1 LTGFT
6 FDVIIYTYTNK
17 TGAEMDIKSIV
28 AEGVKKAQEAGQAM
42 YAQVGERD
50 ACGFGWVEV
59 YVSRTNSKE
68 AKALIEAGFRKDY
81 KPKCLSMWDP
91 AGVNTQ
97 SISVKEAGAYAMAKV
112 LSDAGLKAYAGSRL
126 D

>member
-1 LTGFT
+1 
-6 FDVIIYTYTNK
+6 
-17 TGAEMDIKSIV
+17 MDIQSIV
-28 AEGVKKAQEAGQAM
+28 AEGVKKAQEAGRAM

-50 ACGFGWVEV
+50 ACGFGWVDV

-68 AKALIEAGFRKDY
+68 AKELIAAGFRKDY
-81 KPKCLSMWDP
+81 KPRCLSMWDP
-91 AGVNTQ
+91 AGVPTQ
-97 SISVKEAGAYAMAKV
+97 SVSVKEAGAYAMAKV